1 MKNFI
6 SKKSIYSPIQPGFA
20 INLPKYNEIKPHQ
33 KLLQN
38 NISYFYEII
47 TSTEELKSI
56 PIIPDGCM
64 DIIFVIDENSVI
76 PYLIGT
82 ASSLVGLYA
91 SSNKKIFGIRFSPGG
106 LNSFFP
112 LMANEIKSSQ
122 IPLELLCNKS
132 HNLSQEIVNASSF
145 ENRINI
151 IESFFCKERLNSN
164 GKEILIQYCVD
175 KIISTNG
182 NITINTLS
190 ENTSYSARYINKL
203 FNEYIGFSPKN
214 FCEIVRL
221 QSTMEYI
228 RKHDNYTLTSV
239 SNVYGYYDQSHM
251 NKDFKKFL
259 NITSGYIYD
268 NAFFYANQLNLS
280 NVYSF

>member
-6 SKKSIYSPIQPGFA
+6 SNESTYSPIQPGFA

-64 DIIFVIDENSVI
+64 DIIFVIDENSII

-82 ASSLVGLYA
+82 ASSLVGLDA
-91 SSNKKIFGIRFSPGG
+91 SSNKEIFGIRFYPGG

-112 LMANEIKSSQ
+112 LMANEINSSQ

-132 HNLSQEIVNASSF
+132 HNLSQEIINASSF
-145 ENRINI
+145 ESRISI
-151 IESFFCKERLNSN
+151 IESFFCKEILNSN

-182 NITINTLS
+182 TITINTLS
-190 ENTSYSARYINKL
+190 ENTGYSTRYINKL

-221 QSTMEYI
+221 QSTIEYI
-228 RKHDNYTLTSV
+228 RKHNNYTLTSV

-251 NKDFKKFL
+251 NKDFNKFL

-268 NAFFYANQLNLS
+268 NTFFYANQLNLS